1 MIYKDSLNYKISKAL
16 QVISPGAEWSLL
28 GDDYDD
34 LVWLSEGN
42 KPTWAQVEAEIN
54 NPTPPPEPTIEQKLA
69 SVGLSL
75 DELKSAILGGN

>member
-42 KPTWAQVEAEIN
+42 KPAWAQVEAEIN
-54 NPTPPPEPTIEQKLA
+54 NPTPTPEPTIEQKLA

-75 DELKSAILGGN
+75 EELKSAILGGN

>member
-1 MIYKDSLNYKISKAL
+1 MIDKNLLNYKISKAL

-34 LVWLSEGN
+34 LVWLNEGN

-54 NPTPPPEPTIEQKLA
+54 NPTPTPEPTIEQKLA